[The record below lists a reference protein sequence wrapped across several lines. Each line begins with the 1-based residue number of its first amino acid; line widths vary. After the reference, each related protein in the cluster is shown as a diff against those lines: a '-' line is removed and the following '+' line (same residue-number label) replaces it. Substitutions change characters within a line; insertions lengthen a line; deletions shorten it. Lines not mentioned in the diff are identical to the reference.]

1 MAQAAPQ
8 IPTGS
13 TGDWTPRRDRSL
25 LFVAVF
31 VVVSLVGHV
40 VGFAAVDYWARNQPK
55 PTPKQRPVELEI
67 VHVEPPP
74 PPPPEP
80 EKPEPPPPPKI
91 EGPVKPPPV
100 KIAKVE
106 DPPPPPKEEAPPP
119 PNDAPPPETPSK
131 PVPIITGISMS
142 STTSAGTF
150 AAPVGN
156 TAYGKIEG
164 KAADPSEVKQYRAPK
179 YVPVYQLDREPSV
192 LSDVKIPYP
201 PDAKRA
207 GIEGT
212 VVLSVKI
219 DEKGN
224 VIDVKVL
231 SGPGYGMNEAA
242 AAAVRRFKYSPAI
255 QGGEP
260 VGTEITHRYTFYLD

>member
-8 IPTGS
+8 NPP
-13 TGDWTPRRDRSL
+13 GDWTPRRDRSL
-25 LFVAVF
+25 LFVAAF
-31 VVVSLVGHV
+31 VVVSLIGHV
-40 VGFAAVDYWARNQPK
+40 VGFVAADHWAQNQPK
-55 PTPKQRPVELEI
+55 PAPKQRPVELEI
-67 VHVEPPP
+67 VQVEPPP
-74 PPPPEP
+74 PA
-80 EKPEPPPPPKI
+80 PEPPPPPKPKVKLP
-91 EGPVKPPPV
+91 PVKPPPV

-106 DPPPPPKEEAPPP
+106 EPPPPPEDEAPPP

-156 TAYGKIEG
+156 TAYGRIDG
-164 KAADPSEVKQYRAPK
+164 KAADPGQVKQYRAPK
-179 YVPVYQLDREPSV
+179 YVPSYQLDREPSV

-224 VIDVKVL
+224 VVAVKIL

-242 AAAVRRFKYSPAI
+242 ADAVRRFKYSPAI